1 MLLLAFSFLQFHE
14 TICNHFQTDAVLT
27 GTIGTLRSCFPI
39 LDHVG
44 MFRFS
49 FSKSE
54 KRCSTD
60 SVGHKRP
67 VAHKKVLPET
77 GCLQSWRQIPQHCCS
92 TSTKQRGY
100 SMNTSRQL

>member
-14 TICNHFQTDAVLT
+14 TICNHFQTDTVLT

-44 MFRFS
+44 TFRFS

-54 KRCSTD
+54 KRRSTD
-60 SVGHKRP
+60 SAGHRQP
-67 VAHKKVLPET
+67 VAHTKVL
-77 GCLQSWRQIPQHCCS
+77 QSRRQIPQHCCS
-92 TSTKQRGY
+92 TSTTQRGY